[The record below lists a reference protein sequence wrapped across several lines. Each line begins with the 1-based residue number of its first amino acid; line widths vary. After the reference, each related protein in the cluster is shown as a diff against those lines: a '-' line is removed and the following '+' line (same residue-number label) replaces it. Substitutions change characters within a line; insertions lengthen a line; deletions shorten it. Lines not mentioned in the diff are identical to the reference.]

1 MNGIK
6 DIIKKSFLEG
16 FSSNDINLKTVV
28 VAIGI
33 TALISVYIFII
44 YRLMCRKTF
53 YSKNFNISLVGVA
66 LITAAIIIT
75 IQSSIVV
82 SLGMVGALSI
92 VRFRTAVKDPMDLM
106 FLFWSISTGIICG
119 AGFAEYAVVLAVAV
133 TIAAFVLDNLPISKA
148 PSILI
153 VNTTGM
159 DKEQAILEALKQ
171 DTKRFTVK
179 ARNVTAGSMDM
190 TVEIVSKDVSELIK
204 NISGIEG
211 VTSVS
216 ALAHDGEVT
225 F

>member
-153 VNTTGM
+153 VNTTVM